1 MNRLYAVNDSKLE
14 RLSSIDQHKDK
25 LSVYSQG
32 GWLPISYDVI
42 QRVGCEGIKSYRAV
56 LSLNEDDI
64 GYNFPEAYCSRP
76 KDNYILTEEFGVEK
90 KELPPEYG
98 DGFYETYASGD
109 RITNADNG
117 ALGQHYKGRERVGLD
132 YYRTK
137 DILPASA

>member
-1 MNRLYAVNDSKLE
+1 MNRLYATNDARLK

-42 QRVGCEGIKSYRAV
+42 KSIGCDGIKSYRAM
-56 LSLNEDDI
+56 LSLNVDDI
-64 GYNFPEAYCSRP
+64 GYTFPEAYCARP
-76 KDNYILTEEFGVEK
+76 KDNYILTEGLGTEK

-98 DGFYETYASGD
+98 EGFYEAYSSED

-117 ALGQHYKGRERVGLD
+117 ALGQHHKGIERIGLD
-132 YYRTK
+132 YYRTE
-137 DILPASA
+137 DILPATA